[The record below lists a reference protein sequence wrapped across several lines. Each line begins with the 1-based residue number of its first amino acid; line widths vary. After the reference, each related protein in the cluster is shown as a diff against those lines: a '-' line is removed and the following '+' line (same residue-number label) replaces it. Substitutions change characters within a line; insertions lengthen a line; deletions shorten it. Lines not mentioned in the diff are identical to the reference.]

1 MRAIRAISVILAGL
15 MPLLSCTETG
25 LQRVP
30 PTPPPALDNLIRVKG
45 DFCTEPSAE
54 ITFPVKVL
62 YIIDQSASLQC
73 TDSQNRRFTALNSS
87 INNLLGSQP
96 NAQFGFIGFSSWARE
111 QSFTRD
117 RDAISQ
123 FVDPAGG
130 LGPAT
135 DYQGAIATAV
145 RLIERDILTV
155 GGPER
160 ARTRYI
166 INFVSDGNPEPRC
179 NAGCEDTISDCSDGD
194 DNDGDGRLDG
204 ADPDCANITD
214 NSVHPDNLYGVC
226 NTDLEIPDDAYVD
239 FSGIC
244 PEYNQPQ
251 QIMQRVQ
258 ELLEL
263 KETYSVGDVTL
274 NAVLLFSP
282 TPVVEGICP
291 GASTAFGY
299 NRDLATALMQSMA
312 NEGNGTFRDVN
323 LTTAEDFLTFDISS
337 IRADL
342 TLSSFMAFNQHA
354 RVVSEGL
361 EPDSDIDGISDQD
374 EVDQGTDRFAFDSDG
389 DRFGDLFES
398 RLTTEGFD
406 PRTNERPAITCGS
419 DRDGDGDGLN
429 DCEEEFI
436 KTDPI
441 QPDTDGDGILDWLE
455 VLYGTDPLTNDA
467 LNDLDFDGVVNGEEI
482 KAGTD
487 PLVPDGV
494 RYRDERIVY
503 GLDDLGVMDVT
514 NPDNGRVESRHC
526 YNFDVRDIPMTIT
539 PVPGKNGY
547 NRVLLY
553 TSEKPSRV
561 AGVAGEVRVACFE
574 AFWGGG
580 SVKEPQS
587 GVIDISAKNLEFLR
601 ATMES
606 KNRELSQCGYFNTDQ
621 LVTRDRTEEFME
633 TCMPA
638 KIAVDN
644 RLYLRDDLRALL
656 RKNFDGD
663 NIPRLPIY
671 GWQLF
676 TPIQN
681 FDPEADCFRLWE
693 FETVVAFFDSAIE
706 ACGECATAEAGGE
719 TP

>member
-1 MRAIRAISVILAGL
+1 MKATLLTTLIMMTIV
-15 MPLLSCTETG
+15 PLLGCTETG

-30 PTPPPALDNLIRVKG
+30 PVPAPPLDNLIRVTG
-45 DFCTEPSAE
+45 EFCTEPSAQ

-73 TDSQNRRFTALNSS
+73 TDSQNRRFGALNSS
-87 INNLLGSQP
+87 INNLLSSQP

-123 FVDPAGG
+123 FVDPSGG

-135 DYQGAIATAV
+135 DYQGALANAV
-145 RLIERDILTV
+145 RIIERDILTV

-179 NAGCEDTISDCSDGD
+179 NAGCEDTISNCSDGD
-194 DNDGDGRLDG
+194 DNDGDGRFDG

-214 NSVHPDNLYGVC
+214 NSLHPDNLYGVC
-226 NTDLEIPDDAYVD
+226 NTDLEIPEDVYVD
-239 FSGIC
+239 FKGRC
-244 PEYNQPQ
+244 PEYNQPL

-263 KETYSVGDVTL
+263 KETYSIGDLTL
-274 NAVLLFSP
+274 NSVLLFSP
-282 TPVVEGICP
+282 QAIVEGICP

-299 NRDLATALMQSMA
+299 DRTLATALLQAMA
-312 NEGNGTFRDVN
+312 SEGNGTFRDVN

-337 IRADL
+337 IKADL
-342 TLSSFMAFNQHA
+342 TLSSFAAFNQHS
-354 RVVSEGL
+354 RVVGKTL
-361 EPDSDIDGISDQD
+361 MPDTDIDGLSDED
-374 EVDQGTDRFAFDSDG
+374 EVALSTDRFLRDTDG
-389 DRFGDLFES
+389 DNFSDLFEV
-398 RLTTEGFD
+398 RLATEGFD
-406 PRTNERPAITCGS
+406 ATTDTRPAIRCAS

-429 DCEEEFI
+429 DCEEEFL

-441 QPDTDGDGILDWLE
+441 QPDTDGDGILDWTEL
-455 VLYGTDPLTNDA
+455 LYRTDPRVDDA
-467 LNDLDFDGVVNGEEI
+467 LSDLDFDGVTNAEEI

-487 PLVPDGV
+487 PLVPDAD
-494 RYRDERIVY
+494 RYRDERVVY
-503 GLDDLGVMDVT
+503 GLDDLGVMDVE
-514 NPDNGRVESRHC
+514 NPDNGGLEERHC
-526 YNFDVRDIPMTIT
+526 YNFDVQDIPMGIT

-547 NRVLLY
+547 NRILLY

-561 AGVAGEVRVACFE
+561 AGVPGEVRVACFE
-574 AFWGGG
+574 AFYGGG
-580 SVKEPQS
+580 TVKDPQS
-587 GVIDISAKNLEFLR
+587 GLVDITAKNLEFLR
-601 ATMES
+601 ATMEQ
-606 KNRELSQCGYFNTDQ
+606 KNRELSQCPYFATDQ
-621 LVTRDRTEEFME
+621 LVTRDQTETFMN
-633 TCMPA
+633 TCMPP
-638 KIAVDN
+638 KITIDG
-644 RLYLRDDLRALL
+644 RLYQRDEVRALL

-676 TPIQN
+676 KPIQN
-681 FDPEADCFRLWE
+681 FNPETDCFRLWE
-693 FETVVAFFDSAIE
+693 FETVVAFFDEALL
-706 ACGECATAEAGGE
+706 ACGECEVPGGM
-719 TP
+719 P

>member
-1 MRAIRAISVILAGL
+1 MRPIRPSTVL
-15 MPLLSCTETG
+15 MSLLVTLLSCTDTG

-30 PTPPPALDNLIRVKG
+30 PPPEPELDNLIRVKG
-45 DFCTEPSAE
+45 EFCTEPSAE

-62 YIIDQSASLQC
+62 YIVDQSASLQC

-87 INNLLGSQP
+87 INRLLSSQP

-111 QSFTRD
+111 QDFTRD

-145 RLIERDILTV
+145 RLIERDILSV

-194 DNDGDGRLDG
+194 DNDGDGRTDG
-204 ADPDCANITD
+204 ADPDCANIND
-214 NSVHPDNLYGVC
+214 NSLHPDNLYGVC

-244 PEYNQPQ
+244 PEYNQPM
-251 QIMQRVQ
+251 QIMQRVS

-263 KETYSVGDVTL
+263 KDTYSVGDVTL
-274 NAVLLFSP
+274 NTVLLFSP
-282 TPVVEGICP
+282 QAVVEGICP

-299 NRDLATALMQSMA
+299 DKTIATALMQAMA

-323 LTTAEDFLTFDISS
+323 LTTSEDFLTFDISS
-337 IRADL
+337 IKAEL
-342 TLSSFMAFNQHA
+342 TLSSFVAYNEHA
-354 RVVSEGL
+354 RVGDKTL
-361 EPDSDIDGISDQD
+361 RPDSDADGLSD
-374 EVDQGTDRFAFDSDG
+374 EEEILLNTDRNSKDSDG
-389 DRFGDLFES
+389 DNFGDLFETK
-398 RLTTEGFD
+398 LLTEGFD
-406 PRTNERPAITCGS
+406 PRVAERPAIRCNS
-419 DRDGDGDGLN
+419 ARDGDGDGLN
-429 DCEEEFI
+429 DCEEEFL

-441 QPDTDGDGILDWLE
+441 QPDTDGDGVLDWTE
-455 VLYGTDPLTNDA
+455 MLYGTDPLVNDA
-467 LNDLDFDGVVNGEEI
+467 LSDLDFDGVVNGEEI

-487 PLVPDGV
+487 PLVPDAD

-503 GLDDLGVMDVT
+503 GLDDNGVMDVE
-514 NPDNGRVESRHC
+514 NPENGRMEERHC
-526 YNFDVRDIPMTIT
+526 YDFDVRDIPMTVT
-539 PVPGKNGY
+539 PIPGQNGY
-547 NRVLLY
+547 NRILLY

-561 AGVAGEVRVACFE
+561 AGVSGEVRVACFE
-574 AFWGGG
+574 AFYGGG

-587 GVIDISAKNLEFLR
+587 GLVDITAQNLEFLR
-601 ATMES
+601 ATMEA
-606 KNRELSQCGYFNTDQ
+606 KNRELSQCPYFNTDQ
-621 LVTRDRTEEFME
+621 LVTRDQTEGFMQA
-633 TCMPA
+633 CMPP
-638 KIAVDN
+638 KIAIND
-644 RLYLRDDLRALL
+644 RLYLRDDVRALL

-681 FDPEADCFRLWE
+681 FDPDRDCFRLWE
-693 FETVVAFFDSAIE
+693 YETVVSFFDE
-706 ACGECATAEAGGE
+706 AVKACAACTPEA
-719 TP
+719 P

>member
-1 MRAIRAISVILAGL
+1 MRPIRPSTAMFALLVT
-15 MPLLSCTETG
+15 LLSCTDTG

-30 PTPPPALDNLIRVKG
+30 PEPDLPLDNLVQVKG
-45 DFCTEPSAE
+45 EFCTEPSAE

-87 INNLLGSQP
+87 INNLLASQP
-96 NAQFGFIGFSSWARE
+96 NAEFGFIGFSSWARE
-111 QSFTRD
+111 QDFTRD

-145 RLIERDILTV
+145 RLIERDILSV

-179 NAGCEDTISDCSDGD
+179 LAGCEDTISNCSDGE

-204 ADPDCANITD
+204 TDPDCANIND
-214 NSVHPDNLYGVC
+214 NSIHPDNLYGVC
-226 NTDLEIPDDAYVD
+226 NTDLEIPDDVYVN

-251 QIMQRVQ
+251 QILQRVS

-263 KETYSVGDVTL
+263 KDTYSVGDVTL
-274 NAVLLFSP
+274 NTVLLFSP
-282 TPVVEGICP
+282 QAVVEGICP

-299 NRDLATALMQSMA
+299 NRDLAAALLQSMA

-337 IRADL
+337 IKADL
-342 TLSSFMAFNQHA
+342 TLSSFSAFNQHA
-354 RVVSEGL
+354 RVLGKTL
-361 EPDSDIDGISDQD
+361 LADSDTDGLSDETEISASI
-374 EVDQGTDRFAFDSDG
+374 DRFSADTDG
-389 DRFGDLFES
+389 DKFSDLFET
-398 RLTTEGFD
+398 RMATEGFD
-406 PRTNERPAITCGS
+406 AQRADRPAISCP
-419 DRDGDGDGLN
+419 DARDGDGDGLN
-429 DCEEEFI
+429 DCEEEFL

-441 QPDTDGDGILDWLE
+441 QPDTDGDGILDWIEL
-455 VLYGTDPLTNDA
+455 LYGTDPRIDDSFA
-467 LNDLDFDGVVNGEEI
+467 DLDFDGIINEEEI

-487 PLVPDGV
+487 PLVPDSDQ
-494 RYRDERIVY
+494 YRDHRIVY
-503 GLDDLGVMDVT
+503 GLNDKGVIDVE
-514 NPDNGRVESRHC
+514 NPDNGRMETRHC
-526 YNFDVRDIPMTIT
+526 YDFDVRDIPMTVT

-561 AGVAGEVRVACFE
+561 AGISGEVRVACFE
-574 AFWGGG
+574 TFYGGG
-580 SVKEPQS
+580 SVKEPPS
-587 GVIDISAKNLEFLR
+587 GVIDITAQNLEFLR
-601 ATMES
+601 ASMEK
-606 KNRELSQCGYFNTDQ
+606 KNRDLSACPYFATDQ
-621 LVTRDRTEEFME
+621 LVTRDQTETFMNA
-633 TCMPA
+633 CMPP
-638 KIAVDN
+638 KIAVDG
-644 RLYLRDDLRALL
+644 RLYPRDDLRALL
-656 RKNFDGD
+656 RKHFDGD

-681 FDPEADCFRLWE
+681 FNPERDCFRLWE
-693 FETVVAFFDSAIE
+693 YETVVSFFDVAID
-706 ACGECATAEAGGE
+706 ACATCDAGGQ
-719 TP
+719 